1 MAYRDLT
8 NTQLNEIARYLRRD
22 VLVMVNHARSGHP
35 GGPLSGA
42 DYLTTLYFKHLRV
55 DPKRPDW
62 PERDRAVISNGHCSA
77 LNYAMLARL
86 GFLNELDGLA
96 RLLTFR
102 ATGSRLQ
109 GHPNRMYVP
118 GLEFSTGSLGQGLS
132 AGFGMA
138 LGARMHGYEDARV
151 FVNLGDGELQEGAIW
166 EAAMSAGH
174 YRLDNLIA
182 MVDANDAQIDGRV
195 SDVMSIEP
203 LADKFTSFG
212 WRAIEADGHD
222 FDDIER
228 AFDAAFETEDRPSAI
243 IFRTRMMHG
252 CPSFEDDP
260 GWHGRPP
267 TDEQMVVMLQ
277 ELGFEESLEETRE
290 RYKNNRAWSPW
301 DPGRPETGK
310 EE

>member
-1 MAYRDLT
+1 MAYRDPT
-8 NTQLNEIARYLRRD
+8 TTQLAEIARYLRRD

-42 DYLTTLYFKHLRV
+42 DYLAALYFKHLRV
-55 DPKRPDW
+55 DPQLPDW
-62 PERDRAVISNGHCSA
+62 PERDRALISNGHCSA

-86 GFLNELDGLA
+86 GFLHELGELA
-96 RLLTFR
+96 YLLTFR

-109 GHPNRMYVP
+109 GHPNRLYVP

-138 LGARMHGYEDARV
+138 LGARMRGYKETRV

-174 YRLDNLIA
+174 YRLDNLIG
-182 MVDANDAQIDGRV
+182 MVDANDAQIDGKV
-195 SDVMSIEP
+195 SQVMSIEP
-203 LADKFTSFG
+203 LADKFESFG
-212 WRAIEADGHD
+212 WRTIEADGHD

-228 AFDAAFETEDRPSAI
+228 AFGEAFETEGSPAII

-267 TDEQMVVMLQ
+267 TDEQMGVMLK
-277 ELGFEESLEETRE
+277 ELGFEQSLEETRALYE
-290 RYKNNRAWSPW
+290 NNQAWSPW
-301 DPGRPETGK
+301 DPGRPDNTK
-310 EE
+310 ED